1 IVVTGTAPAGQGFYD
16 PGTNPASPHTPFNH
30 ISASG
35 PGLTVNSV
43 TFTDA
48 THVTLNISTV
58 GSTSGTKTV
67 TITNPDGQTTT
78 VNITLGP
85 TEAKVD
91 KFTASGFDSG
101 QVLISWRT
109 NHEVNNLGY
118 NVYRESFGQKTKITP
133 QIIAGSALTVG
144 NGVGFQAGNSYVWSD
159 QPTTGFGSVKYWLES
174 VDLGG
179 TTELTGPISITK
191 PPKAGPVKTEQSAL
205 LGRLGMAQAQL
216 NLQSSAPVQRVAL
229 QAAATP
235 AEVQQQNFLAGQ
247 AAMKLSVKQ
256 EGWYRVTQ
264 SDLVAAGMSPSI
276 DPRSL
281 QMFVGGRQVP
291 IIVNGEQNGRFDA
304 ADSIEFYGLGLGT
317 AASDTRVYWLTTGTS
332 GGMRIKSLRAM
343 GTPGTA
349 SFQYAVERKDRT
361 IYFSAL
367 RNGDE
372 ENFFGPVVTPIG
384 VDQVLALTK
393 LAPASNASLD
403 VSVQGVTLGTHQLK
417 VQLNG
422 ADIGTMTFADQNKGT
437 QSFSI
442 AQSRLREGSNTVRLI
457 SLISS
462 GDISLVDTVRVTYW
476 HSYAAD
482 NNQLNLSATGGQEV
496 NISGFATSDIRVVD
510 VTDPFTPLELIGVA
524 TGGKGNFTQRV
535 ALTGVGVRSVM
546 AFTGDRAKRVADI
559 SRNNPSNWRQPTN
572 AADLVL
578 ITRREFMSSVS
589 PLVNLRQ
596 SQGLRVALVDVEDLF
611 DEFNF
616 GNKSPQAIKDFLTLA
631 TSSWATA
638 PRFVLIVGDASYDPK

>member
-1 IVVTGTAPAGQGFYD
+1 
-16 PGTNPASPHTPFNH
+16 
-30 ISASG
+30 
-35 PGLTVNSV
+35 
-43 TFTDA
+43 
-48 THVTLNISTV
+48 
-58 GSTSGTKTV
+58 
-67 TITNPDGQTTT
+67 
-78 VNITLGP
+78 
-85 TEAKVD
+85 
-91 KFTASGFDSG
+91 
-101 QVLISWRT
+101 
-109 NHEVNNLGY
+109 
-118 NVYRESFGQKTKITP
+118 
-133 QIIAGSALTVG
+133 
-144 NGVGFQAGNSYVWSD
+144 
-159 QPTTGFGSVKYWLES
+159 
-174 VDLGG
+174 
-179 TTELTGPISITK
+179 
-191 PPKAGPVKTEQSAL
+191 
-205 LGRLGMAQAQL
+205 
-216 NLQSSAPVQRVAL
+216 
-229 QAAATP
+229 
-235 AEVQQQNFLAGQ
+235 
-247 AAMKLSVKQ
+247 
-256 EGWYRVTQ
+256 
-264 SDLVAAGMSPSI
+264 
-276 DPRSL
+276 
-281 QMFVGGRQVP
+281 
-291 IIVNGEQNGRFDA
+291 
-304 ADSIEFYGLGLGT
+304 
-317 AASDTRVYWLTTGTS
+317 
-332 GGMRIKSLRAM
+332 IKSLRAM

-349 SFQYAVERKDRT
+349 SFQYTVERKDRT

-393 LAPASNASLD
+393 LAPAPPSNASLD
-403 VSVQGVTLGTHQLK
+403 VSVQGVTLGTHRLK

-482 NNQLNLSATGGQEV
+482 NNQLNLSATGGQEG
-496 NISGFATSDIRVVD
+496 NISGFAASDIRVVE
-510 VTDPFTPLELIGVA
+510 VTDPFTPLELIGVG
-524 TGGKGNFTQRV
+524 TGGKGNFTERV

-616 GNKSPQAIKDFLTLA
+616 GNKAPQAIKDFLTLA

-638 PRFVLIVGDASYDPK
+638 PRFVLIVGDASYDPKNYLGAGNLDFVPTKLIDTAYMEAASDDWMADFDGDGIPELAVGRLPARNAAEAAALVARVVAYESAAPSASVVLASDSDNDFISGSAALKALIPANLSTSEFVRGTVDDATLKAQLLASLNSGPTLVNYMGHGSVNLWRGSVLTNDDALVLTNGNKTPVFVLMTCLNGYFDDPAIDSLGEALMRAPNGGAIAVWASSSMCDAADQGVLNREFYRQLFGGQQLTVGQAAQRAKAAVHDLDVRRTWVLLGDPT